1 MYQCWW
7 GLCNTM
13 RLCGGAALHLVC
25 FHVSVSPDLTISHD
39 ASRSELVRFR
49 YEYQRMGYSLNNE
62 TRSSNHRNA
71 GGSIANIV
79 NGSCPLQ

>member
-1 MYQCWW
+1 MLV
-7 GLCNTM
+7 GLVQHDEAL
-13 RLCGGAALHLVC
+13 RRGGASLGLL
-25 FHVSVSPDLTISHD
+25 HVSVSPDLTISHD